1 MKTIRMTTFA
11 AEVEARK
18 RELGVVDD
26 EATTEALRN
35 KGSTRTPEKRAFLV
49 RIEARAKA
57 AGRKPVRAY
66 Y

>member
-1 MKTIRMTTFA
+1 MKTFSMTAFA

-18 RELGVVDD
+18 REMGVVDD

-66 Y
+66 F

>member
-1 MKTIRMTTFA
+1 MKTISMAAFA
-11 AEVEARK
+11 AEIEAKK
-18 RELGVVDD
+18 RELGIVDD

-35 KGSTRTPEKRAFLV
+35 KGGARTPTKRAFLA

>member
-1 MKTIRMTTFA
+1 MKTISMAAFA

-18 RELGVVDD
+18 RELGLVDD

-35 KGSTRTPEKRAFLV
+35 KGTARTPEKRAFQA
-49 RIEARAKA
+49 RMASRAKA
-57 AGRKPVRAY
+57 AGEESVRAY

>member
-1 MKTIRMTTFA
+1 MKTISMAAFA
-11 AEVEARK
+11 AEIEAKK
-18 RELGVVDD
+18 RELGIVDD

-35 KGSTRTPEKRAFLV
+35 KGGARTPMKRAFLA

>member
-1 MKTIRMTTFA
+1 MKTISMAAFA

-35 KGSTRTPEKRAFLV
+35 KGSTRTPKKRAFLA
-49 RIEARAKA
+49 RIAKRAIASGKE
-57 AGRKPVRAY
+57 PVRSY

>member
-1 MKTIRMTTFA
+1 MKTISMAAFA

-18 RELGVVDD
+18 RALGLLDD

-35 KGSTRTPEKRAFLV
+35 KGGTRTPEKRAFL
-49 RIEARAKA
+49 ARMTKRATA
-57 AGRKPVRAY
+57 AGKEPVRSY

>member
-1 MKTIRMTTFA
+1 MKTFSMTAFA

-18 RELGVVDD
+18 REMGVVDD
-26 EATTEALRN
+26 EATTETLRN
-35 KGSTRTPEKRAFLV
+35 KGSTRTPEKRAFLA

>member
-1 MKTIRMTTFA
+1 MATFA

-18 RELGVVDD
+18 HELGFVDD

-35 KGSTRTPEKRAFLV
+35 KGSTRTPAKRAFLV
-49 RIEARAKA
+49 RIEARAEA